1 MLCTN
6 GDKRM
11 FEKILVMFIL
21 YAAIFSYDGPK
32 LKNKSRQRE
41 RIVYGFLMAV
51 TLYLSLIFMFDMNL
65 PTLYELVHSVLKI
78 PAKRI
83 VETFKLPS

>member
-1 MLCTN
+1 MY
-6 GDKRM
+6 
-11 FEKILVMFIL
+11 EKILVMVIL

-32 LKNKSRQRE
+32 LKNMSRQRE
-41 RIVYGFLMAV
+41 RIAYGLLMAG
-51 TLYLSLIFMFDMNL
+51 TLYLSLIFLFDLNWPNL
-65 PTLYELVHSVLKI
+65 DDLVHSVLKI